1 MLKKILILFYLL
13 SFVLFACAK
22 KIAPQNDPI
31 VFSISDASLPNLS
44 KDENG
49 DILLSYVVQ
58 NDEQSSLWM
67 SMLENNQWTSPELVA
82 EGNNW
87 FVNWADFPSVIKVDN
102 KYVAHWL
109 EKNGHGT
116 YAYGVRYS
124 VRDELGKWQAEQW
137 LHLDTS
143 PTEHGFVS
151 LEAEHNQAHAIW
163 LDGRHMHSDQHS
175 SHSNHPKLES
185 LEDISGMTLRYALI
199 DSQGVVKQRQ
209 EVDSLTC
216 DCCQTTSVLTDQGLV
231 IAYRDRVVK
240 SLSSEIRDIKV
251 LRQVGGLNTDVWLP
265 STNTPVDN
273 WDIQACPVNGPV
285 LSANNNQVVLA
296 WFTGVDEKSK
306 VQVAFSD
313 DSAQSFQS
321 AITIDENDNLG
332 RVAVDWLNSETI
344 FISWIG
350 THSGKSALL
359 YRIVTTNG
367 NMGAVNYVS
376 DIDLSR
382 SSGVPQV
389 AQVTESEIL
398 LTWTAVAESPSIQSK
413 IITIN

>member
-1 MLKKILILFYLL
+1 
-13 SFVLFACAK
+13 
-22 KIAPQNDPI
+22 
-31 VFSISDASLPNLS
+31 
-44 KDENG
+44 
-49 DILLSYVVQ
+49 
-58 NDEQSSLWM
+58 
-67 SMLENNQWTSPELVA
+67 
-82 EGNNW
+82 
-87 FVNWADFPSVIKVDN
+87 
-102 KYVAHWL
+102 
-109 EKNGHGT
+109 
-116 YAYGVRYS
+116 
-124 VRDELGKWQAEQW
+124 
-137 LHLDTS
+137 
-143 PTEHGFVS
+143 
-151 LEAEHNQAHAIW
+151 
-163 LDGRHMHSDQHS
+163 
-175 SHSNHPKLES
+175 
-185 LEDISGMTLRYALI
+185 
-199 DSQGVVKQRQ
+199 
-209 EVDSLTC
+209 
-216 DCCQTTSVLTDQGLV
+216 V
-231 IAYRDRVVK
+231 IAVRLHR
-240 SLSSEIRDIKV
+240 SEIRDIKV